1 MANVLIIGATSSMGQ
16 LATKYFLNKTYDN
29 ITLMARYTGL
39 LSPIDESR
47 ERVFQGDIID
57 EQILDDAMKG
67 VNVVLV
73 SLDSNEERLI
83 QKIVDAMDKEGVKR
97 LLFLTSMGVCNEIP
111 VTAGASGNLTEASIL
126 KPYQEVIHV
135 IEKSDLNYT
144 IIRPSWLDD
153 GKDVDN
159 YEVVHNGAPYVEN
172 DVSRYSVADLIVR
185 LAHNDKMGKCDN
197 LAISRKAK

>member
-16 LATKYFLNKTYDN
+16 LATKYFLNKTDDN

>member
-16 LATKYFLNKTYDN
+16 LATKYFLNKTDDN

-111 VTAGASGNLTEASIL
+111 VTAGASGNLTENSIL